1 MSDYQPDAYRL
12 ILLDNNLIKVFGDWY
27 GGYLDDG
34 AWRVNSGCTQIEEHD
49 DHYKA
54 FGYSGSTYYLNKS
67 LNDLDKYTQGK
78 LTAYGTME
86 YNQILN
92 TLKEG
97 GVDVK
102 EISVEEAIKFLEEN
116 K

>member
-1 MSDYQPDAYRL
+1 MTDYQPDAYRL
-12 ILLDNNLIKVFGDWY
+12 ILLDNKLIKVFGNWY
-27 GGYLDDG
+27 GSYLDGD
-34 AWRVNSGCTQIEEHD
+34 AWRVNSGCTRIEEHD
-49 DHYKA
+49 DYYKV
-54 FGYSGSTYYLNKS
+54 FGYSGSIYYLNKP
-67 LNDLDKYTQGK
+67 LNPLDKYTQGK
-78 LTAYGTME
+78 LTAYGSMK

-102 EISVEEAIKFLEEN
+102 EISVEKAIKFLEED